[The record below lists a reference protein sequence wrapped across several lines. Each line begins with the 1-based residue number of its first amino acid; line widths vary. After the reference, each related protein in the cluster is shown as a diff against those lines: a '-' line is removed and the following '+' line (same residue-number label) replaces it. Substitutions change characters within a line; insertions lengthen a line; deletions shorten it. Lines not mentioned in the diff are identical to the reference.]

1 MQTID
6 TIKVESDERGFE
18 LHITTDEGDEFAFNM
33 HAVAEA
39 HWDDMTKTVGAWILE
54 RNAAYAEYERARVPS
69 ADDDP
74 DDSPWP
80 GENPMDYFQRT
91 GNDGP
96 LREMGD
102 DIRDRAKGGE

>member
-6 TIKVESDERGFE
+6 TIKVDSDERGFE
-18 LHITTDEGDEFAFNM
+18 LHITTDEGDEFHFNM
-33 HAVAEA
+33 HAVAED
-39 HWDDMTKTVGAWILE
+39 HWDDMVKTVGAWILE
-54 RNAAYAEYERARVPS
+54 RDRAASEYERQRVPS

-80 GENPMDYFQRT
+80 GEGPMDYYRRT

-102 DIRDRAKGGE
+102 DIRDRAKTDG